1 MGNSQTVF
9 DRHLVRRHRDRA
21 ASKFTQHDFLF
32 RAVGE
37 TLLDRLDDMSATFPV
52 ALELG
57 CRTGILGRL
66 HGGRAGITTW
76 ISTDLSPAM
85 VAQADAPRLVMDE
98 EFLAIEPGS
107 LDLVVSNLSLHW
119 VNDLP
124 GALLQI
130 RQALKPDGLFIAS
143 LWGGDTLMEL
153 RRAVFEAELE
163 ETGGVSPRFSPL
175 TDLPDLGMLLQRA
188 GFALPVV
195 DSDRLTVT
203 YGKVETLFADLRGM
217 AETNAVIER
226 PRSPLPRRVRA
237 RAASTLYDEA
247 MPQDGRIQMT
257 FQTLF
262 MTGWA
267 PAPSQQVPLRRGSAE
282 TPLAQALGNGKPH

>member
-1 MGNSQTVF
+1 
-9 DRHLVRRHRDRA
+9 
-21 ASKFTQHDFLF
+21 
-32 RAVGE
+32 
-37 TLLDRLDDMSATFPV
+37 
-52 ALELG
+52 
-57 CRTGILGRL
+57 
-66 HGGRAGITTW
+66 
-76 ISTDLSPAM
+76 M
-85 VAQADAPRLVMDE
+85 VAKADAPRLVLDE
-98 EFLAIEPGS
+98 EFLPIAPGS

-203 YGKVETLFADLRGM
+203 YGKVDALFSDLRGM

-226 PRSPLPRRVRA
+226 PRSPLPRRVLA
-237 RAASTLYDEA
+237 RAAASLYNDA
-247 MPQDGRIQMT
+247 QQQDGRIRMT

-262 MTGWA
+262 MTGWS

-282 TPLAQALGNGKPH
+282 TPLAKALGNGEPH